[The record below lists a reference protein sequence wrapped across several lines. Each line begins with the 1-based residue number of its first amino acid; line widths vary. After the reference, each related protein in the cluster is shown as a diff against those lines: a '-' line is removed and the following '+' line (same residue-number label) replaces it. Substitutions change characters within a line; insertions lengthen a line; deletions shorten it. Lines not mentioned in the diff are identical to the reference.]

1 MAEYRIQG
9 TTLDAI
15 ADAINAKTGGSS
27 AMTPAEMVTEIGSI
41 SGGETIEHGIKAEAI
56 NSNGYATEITV
67 IGDIIYYPC
76 ARSSSSLAKVNAP
89 DAVCVVGDAL
99 RDLTNANMSPLT
111 LPKAEYMSGVNGI
124 YNCFFPQ
131 IYLPLFHTNPANA
144 TSSAGQIY
152 DTKLTYIE
160 FGSIGHPV
168 IKRFNI
174 NFFRGNSQAFDCVIF
189 TEKTTFAEAQAL
201 FYGAPWSAT
210 NATIIYKN
218 SVTGEVLT

>member
-1 MAEYRIQG
+1 MAEYLIQD

-27 AMTPAEMVTEIGSI
+27 AMTPAEMVTAIGSI
-41 SGGETIEHGIKAEAI
+41 SGGETIEHGVKLDAI
-56 NSNGYATEITV
+56 DSNGYATEITV
-67 IGDIIYYPC
+67 IGDTIYNPC
-76 ARSSSSLAKVNAP
+76 ARSTRFLVKVNAP

-111 LPKAEYMSGVNGI
+111 LPKLEYMAGGQNGI

-131 IYLPLFHTNPANA
+131 IYLPLLNTNPNNA
-144 TSSAGQIY
+144 ATEQIY

-160 FGSIGHPV
+160 IGSLGHPV
-168 IKRFNI
+168 IQNFHP

-189 TEKTTFAEAQAL
+189 TEKTTLAEAQAL
-201 FYGAPWSAT
+201 FSNAPWQGT
-210 NATIIYKN
+210 NATMIYKN

>member
-1 MAEYRIQG
+1 MAEYLIQD

-27 AMTPAEMVTEIGSI
+27 AMTPAEMATAIGTI

-76 ARSSSSLAKVNAP
+76 ARSSSSLVKVNAP

-99 RDLTNANMSPLT
+99 RELTNANMSPLT
-111 LPKAEYMSGVNGI
+111 LPKVEYMSGVNGI

-131 IYLPLFHTNPANA
+131 IYLPLLNTNQA
-144 TSSAGQIY
+144 TASTAGQIY
-152 DTKLTYIE
+152 DTHLTHLEI
-160 FGSIGHPV
+160 GSIGHPV
-168 IKRFNI
+168 IMQFNP
-174 NFFRGNSQAFDCVIF
+174 NFLRGNSQSFDCVIF
-189 TEKTTFAEAQAL
+189 TDKTTLAEAQAL
-201 FYGAPWSAT
+201 FSLAPWQGT
-210 NATIIYKN
+210 NATMIYKN